1 MKLEEMKEELVSFE
15 SMLEF
20 MDRVISR
27 SNGLGNDL
35 VKAKNTRA
43 ALIAA
48 AKIVTA
54 ETADEESEAIE
65 ELNNIMR

>member
-1 MKLEEMKEELVSFE
+1 MNLSEMKDELVSFE

-20 MDRVISR
+20 IERIIAR

-35 VKAKNTRA
+35 VKAKNIRA

-48 AKIVTA
+48 AKIVTC
-54 ETADEESEAIE
+54 ETSDDEAKAID

>member
-1 MKLEEMKEELVSFE
+1 MNLSEMKDELVSFE

-20 MDRVISR
+20 IERIITR
-27 SNGLGNDL
+27 SNGLGNDT
-35 VKAKNTRA
+35 VKAKNIRA

-48 AKIVTA
+48 ARIVTA
-54 ETADEESEAIE
+54 ETSDEESKAID